1 MGKKII
7 AIDLSPKKK
16 NVIYSTVKEAR
27 SSFIAQ
33 PHFQKKM
40 SYNVMKKALENGTP
54 LYERETHAPY
64 CLDELLEIEDE

>member
-1 MGKKII
+1 MSKKII

-33 PHFQKKM
+33 PHCQKKM
-40 SYNVMKKALENGTP
+40 SYKVMKKALENGTP

-64 CLDELLEIEDE
+64 CLDELLDIEDE